1 MSQLMTTVWFLEG
14 ATAGGDALFIPLE
27 SLPFHI
33 GRDNTCELRL
43 ISKDVS
49 RIHAR
54 IEQHGNDRL
63 TLSDLGSTNG
73 SFVNRERLSP
83 NVATTLNAGDIL
95 HFGKSEFRLK
105 SKSAQFNQTV
115 ATTDLMNMTV
125 MADLSAP
132 LPEHFALQEQE
143 FLEMLNQNLVT
154 VAYQPIVDFEH
165 RRLMAYEVLGR
176 GKHPLLPQ
184 APIRLLE
191 LARLLGKEVALS
203 EAFRLAGARAAA
215 NISGPVRLFMNT
227 HPSEMFTEELYAS
240 IQSIMA
246 TAPNMDLVIEV
257 HETAVAEVA
266 KMKVMAQ
273 RLRSMGVKFAY
284 DDFGAGQS
292 RLNELAEVPPD
303 FVKFDMSLI
312 RNIDQASPTK
322 QNMLSRLVHM
332 VKDLGSVA
340 LAEGVET
347 DGEAE
352 MCQSMGFQ
360 LCQGY
365 LTGRPKLV

>member
-1 MSQLMTTVWFLEG
+1 MSTVWFLEG

-27 SLPFHI
+27 SLPFHV

-43 ISKDVS
+43 IAKDVS
-49 RIHAR
+49 RMHAR
-54 IEQHGNDRL
+54 IDGQTTGRL

-73 SFVNRERLSP
+73 CFVNRERLEP
-83 NVATTLNAGDIL
+83 HVATLLNAGDIL

-105 SKSAQFNQTV
+105 SKVSEFNQTT
-115 ATTDLMNMTV
+115 ATSDLMNMTV

-132 LPEHFALQEQE
+132 LPEHFALQEKE
-143 FLEMLNQNLVT
+143 FLEMLSNNLVT
-154 VAYQPIVDFEH
+154 VAYQPIVDFDQ
-165 RRLMAYEVLGR
+165 RRLVAYEVLGR

-191 LARLLGKEVALS
+191 LSRLLNKEVALS

-227 HPSEMFTEELYAS
+227 HPSEMFTEGLYTSVKTIKAV
-240 IQSIMA
+240 
-246 TAPNMDLVIEV
+246 APNMDLVIEV

-266 KMKVMAQ
+266 KMKVMAD
-273 RLRSMGVKFAY
+273 RLKSMDVKFAY

-312 RNIDQASPTK
+312 RNIDQASSTK
-322 QNMLSRLVHM
+322 QNMLARLVHM
-332 VKDLGSVA
+332 VTDMGSVA

-347 DGEAE
+347 EGEAAL
-352 MCQSMGFQ
+352 CQKMGFK

-365 LTGRPKLV
+365 LTGRPTLV

>member
-1 MSQLMTTVWFLEG
+1 MSTVWFLEG

-27 SLPFHI
+27 SLPFHV

-49 RIHAR
+49 RLHAC
-54 IEQHGNDRL
+54 IDRL
-63 TLSDLGSTNG
+63 NTSQLSLSDLGSTNG
-73 SFVNRERLSP
+73 SFVNRERLEP
-83 NVATTLNAGDIL
+83 NVATPLNAGDIL

-105 SKSAQFNQTV
+105 SKSTVLNQTI
-115 ATTDLMNMTV
+115 AATDLMNMTV

-143 FLEMLNQNLVT
+143 FLEMLSQDLVT
-154 VAYQPIVDFEH
+154 VAYQPIVDFDQ

-191 LARLLGKEVALS
+191 LASLLGKEVALS
-203 EAFRLAGARAAA
+203 EAFRSAGARAAA
-215 NISGPVRLFMNT
+215 NIPGPVRLFMNT
-227 HPSEMFTEELYAS
+227 HPSEMFTERLYAS
-240 IQSIMA
+240 LDQILA
-246 TAPNMDLVIEV
+246 VAPNMDLVIEV
-257 HETAVAEVA
+257 HETAVAEVD
-266 KMKVMAQ
+266 KMKVMAE

-312 RNIDQASPTK
+312 RNIDQASATK
-322 QNMLSRLVHM
+322 QNMVSRLVHM

-340 LAEGVET
+340 LAEGVESE
-347 DGEAE
+347 GEAAL
-352 MCQSMGFQ
+352 CQRMGFQ

-365 LTGRPKLV
+365 LTGRPALV

>member
-1 MSQLMTTVWFLEG
+1 MTTSWFLEG
-14 ATAGGDALFIPLE
+14 ATASGDALFIPLE

-33 GRDNTCELRL
+33 GRENTCELRL
-43 ISKDVS
+43 IAQDVS

-54 IEQHGNDRL
+54 IDRKGTDGL
-63 TLSDLGSTNG
+63 SLSDLGSTNG
-73 SFVNRERLSP
+73 SFVNRERLAP
-83 NVATTLNAGDIL
+83 HVPTQLDAGDIL
-95 HFGKSEFRLK
+95 HFGKSEFRLQ
-105 SKSAQFNQTV
+105 SKPGKFTDTSGGS
-115 ATTDLMNMTV
+115 DLMNMTV

-132 LPEHFALQEQE
+132 LPEYFALQEPE
-143 FLEMLNQNLVT
+143 FLEMLHKNLVT

-165 RRLMAYEVLGR
+165 RRLVAYEVLGR

-184 APIRLLE
+184 APIPLLD
-191 LARLLGKEVALS
+191 LARLLGKELALS
-203 EAFRLAGARAAA
+203 EAFRLAGARAAV
-215 NISGPVRLFMNT
+215 NIPGPVRLFMNT
-227 HPSEMFTEELYAS
+227 HPSEMFTDSLCAS
-240 IQSIMA
+240 LETIMA
-246 TAPNMDLVIEV
+246 VAPNMDLVIEV

-266 KMKVMAQ
+266 KMKAMAQ

-312 RNIDQASPTK
+312 RDIDQASTTK
-322 QNMLSRLVHM
+322 QKMLARLVHM
-332 VKDLGSVA
+332 VTDLGSVA

-347 DGEAE
+347 EGEALL
-352 MCQSMGFQ
+352 CQQMGFT

-365 LTGRPKLV
+365 LTGRPALV

>member
-1 MSQLMTTVWFLEG
+1 MSIVWFLEG

-27 SLPFHI
+27 SLPFQV

-49 RIHAR
+49 RLHAR
-54 IEQHGNDRL
+54 IDRHGDNGLCL
-63 TLSDLGSTNG
+63 TDLGSTNG
-73 SFVNRERLSP
+73 SFVNRERLQA
-83 NVATTLNAGDIL
+83 NAAIALNADDIL

-105 SKSAQFNQTV
+105 SKSTQLNQTIV
-115 ATTDLMNMTV
+115 ATDLMNMTV

-132 LPEHFALQEQE
+132 LPEHFALQERE
-143 FLEMLNQNLVT
+143 FLEMLGQDLVT
-154 VAYQPIVDFEH
+154 VAYQPIVDFDR

-176 GKHPLLPQ
+176 GKHPSLPQ

-191 LARLLGKEVALS
+191 LATLLGKEVALS
-203 EAFRLAGARAAA
+203 QAFRMAGARAAA
-215 NISGPVRLFMNT
+215 QIPGPVRLFMNT
-227 HPSEMFTEELYAS
+227 HPSEMFTEALYAS
-240 IQSIMA
+240 LVKIQSI
-246 TAPNMDLVIEV
+246 APNMDLVIEV

-266 KMKVMAQ
+266 KMTVMAQ
-273 RLRSMGVKFAY
+273 RLKNMGIKFAY

-312 RNIDQASPTK
+312 RNIDQASLTK
-322 QNMLSRLVHM
+322 QNMVSRLVHM

-347 DGEAE
+347 EGEAAL
-352 MCQSMGFQ
+352 CQSMGFQ

-365 LTGRPKLV
+365 LTGRPTLV

>member
-1 MSQLMTTVWFLEG
+1 MSIVWFLEG

-27 SLPFHI
+27 SLPFQV
-33 GRDNTCELRL
+33 GRDNSCELRL

-49 RIHAR
+49 RLHAR
-54 IEQHGNDRL
+54 IDRHGDEGLCL
-63 TLSDLGSTNG
+63 TDLGSTNG
-73 SFVNRERLSP
+73 SFVNRQRLDA
-83 NVATTLNAGDIL
+83 NVAIPLNTDDIL

-105 SKSAQFNQTV
+105 SKSTQLNQTV
-115 ATTDLMNMTV
+115 VTTDLMNMTV

-132 LPEHFALQEQE
+132 LPEHFALQERE
-143 FLEMLNQNLVT
+143 FLEMLGQDLVT
-154 VAYQPIVDFEH
+154 VAYQPIVDFQQ

-176 GKHPLLPQ
+176 GKHPSLPQ

-191 LARLLGKEVALS
+191 LAGLLGQEVALS
-203 EAFRLAGARAAA
+203 QAFRMAGARAAA
-215 NISGPVRLFMNT
+215 QIAGPVRLFMNT
-227 HPSEMFTEELYAS
+227 HPNEMFTEALYAS
-240 IQSIMA
+240 LMKIQSV
-246 TAPNMDLVIEV
+246 APNMDLVIEV
-257 HETAVAEVA
+257 HETAVAEVD
-266 KMKVMAQ
+266 KMTVMAE
-273 RLRSMGVKFAY
+273 RLRNMGIKFAY

-312 RNIDQASPTK
+312 RNIDQASATK
-322 QNMLSRLVHM
+322 QNMVSRLVNM

-347 DGEAE
+347 EGEAVW
-352 MCQSMGFQ
+352 CQNQGFQ

-365 LTGRPKLV
+365 LTGRPTLV

>member
-1 MSQLMTTVWFLEG
+1 MSTVWFLEG

-33 GRDNTCELRL
+33 GRESTCELRL
-43 ISKDVS
+43 IAQDVS

-54 IEQHGNDRL
+54 IDRNGTDRL
-63 TLSDLGSTNG
+63 TLCDLGSTNG
-73 SFVNRERLSP
+73 SFVNRERLDP
-83 NVATTLNAGDIL
+83 HAAMQLQAGDIL
-95 HFGKSEFRLK
+95 HFGKSEFRLQVRPVK
-105 SKSAQFNQTV
+105 F
-115 ATTDLMNMTV
+115 TDGGAGSGLMNMTV

-132 LPEHFALQEQE
+132 LPEHFVLQEQE
-143 FLEMLNQNLVT
+143 FLEMLSHDMVT
-154 VAYQPIVDFEH
+154 VAYQPIVDFEY
-165 RRLMAYEVLGR
+165 RRLVAYEVLGR

-184 APIRLLE
+184 EPIRLLE
-191 LARLLGKEVALS
+191 LARLIGKEVALS
-203 EAFRLAGARAAA
+203 QAFRAAGARAAV
-215 NISGPVRLFMNT
+215 NIPGPVRLFMNA
-227 HPSEMFTEELYAS
+227 HPSEMFTQGLFAS
-240 IQSIMA
+240 LEMITAM
-246 TAPNMDLVIEV
+246 APNMELVVEV

-266 KMKVMAQ
+266 NMKAMAQ
-273 RLRSMGVKFAY
+273 NLKSMGIRFAY

-312 RNIDQASPTK
+312 RDIDQASATK
-322 QNMLSRLVHM
+322 QKMLSRLVHM
-332 VKDLGSVA
+332 VTDLGSVA

-347 DGEAE
+347 EPEALL
-352 MCQSMGFQ
+352 CQQMGFK